1 VVQGSRLLYDRLPVH
16 SLGEGELCRAVCDH
30 LAQPCIRDAPLLLE
44 ELTDAA
50 GVDVAAL
57 RRSLPSLAQRPDCL
71 AAAVQD
77 AVQESRAF
85 WMELCAVLAA
95 QRAARPT
102 RARVVRSSLC
112 LHRRQRK
119 LLTKAWQTR
128 ACDPSTGPAC
138 AGLLRG
144 VVSRERRA
152 LFSNAV
158 ELADVLAMGGAARV
172 FFRCATTG
180 VCRVSRGL
188 RQPCGLMFAVS
199 RL

>member
-1 VVQGSRLLYDRLPVH
+1 MIHAPIASSTDTNSEGSAAPSHEASTRTVFF
-16 SLGEGELCRAVCDH
+16 CIH
-30 LAQPCIRDAPLLLE
+30 LARPCIWDASLLLA
-44 ELTDAA
+44 ELADAA
-50 GVDVAAL
+50 GVDVTAL
-57 RRSLPSLAQRPDCL
+57 RRSSPGLAQRLDCL

-77 AVQESRAF
+77 AVQVSRAF
-85 WMELCAVLAA
+85 WAELCAALTA

-119 LLTKAWQTR
+119 LLAKAWQTR

-172 FFRCATTG
+172 FSAALRPASAE
-180 VCRVSRGL
+180 SREDFDNHAG
-188 RQPCGLMFAVS
+188 
-199 RL
+199 